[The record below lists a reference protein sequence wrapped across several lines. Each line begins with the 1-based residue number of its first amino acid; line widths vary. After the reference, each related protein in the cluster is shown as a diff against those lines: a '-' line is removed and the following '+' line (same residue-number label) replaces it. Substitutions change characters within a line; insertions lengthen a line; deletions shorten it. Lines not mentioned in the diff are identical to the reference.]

1 MKAFV
6 SYSFTDSELYILT
19 LLFEQLRKSGYSVD
33 SSTHGFTI
41 GQNYSDYKIVSS
53 DVFLGIITN
62 DSTSVN
68 HVISE
73 WNIAVKNNIK
83 HILII
88 EDGVNI
94 QNPNGL
100 NYVRFNRLNPSQA
113 IDTLFKISNRNTPN
127 TAKPTEV
134 ADALVFGGIIVGIA
148 ALLSLLSGG
157 GKK

>member
-19 LLFEQLRKSGYSVD
+19 LLFEQLRKSGYTVE
-33 SSTHGFTI
+33 SSIHGYTI
-41 GQNYSDYKIVSS
+41 GHNFSDYKIVSS
-53 DVFLGIITN
+53 DIFLGIVTN
-62 DSTSVN
+62 DSNSVN

-73 WNIAVKNNIK
+73 WNVAIKNNIK

-94 QNPNGL
+94 QNPNGI
-100 NYVRFNRLNPSQA
+100 NYVRFNRRNPNQA
-113 IDTLFKISNRNTPN
+113 IESLFKIGNQATPN
-127 TAKPTEV
+127 KTKSEV
-134 ADALVFGGIIVGIA
+134 QDALVFGGIIVGIA
-148 ALLSLLSGG
+148 ALISLLSGG

>member
-19 LLFEQLRKSGYSVD
+19 LLFEQLRKSGYTVD

-41 GQNYSDYKIVSS
+41 GQNFSDYKIISS
-53 DVFLGIITN
+53 DIFLGIVTN
-62 DSTSVN
+62 DSNSVN

-73 WNIAVKNNIK
+73 WNIAVKNNIR

-100 NYVRFNRLNPSQA
+100 NYVRFNRQNPNQA
-113 IDTLFKISNRNTPN
+113 IDTLFKMGNQSNHN
-127 TAKPTEV
+127 KPKSPDV
-134 ADALVFGGIIVGIA
+134 SDALVFGGIIVGIA